1 METKTKNRS
10 IVHELNS
17 HPFLG
22 FFISIALATA
32 GYLTGHAYHI
42 ALQIEHTTSMDY
54 IVKVAQILAYLGG
67 AAAGFVS
74 FHGWYKKNYPKKSH
88 KK

>member
-1 METKTKNRS
+1 MKTFVQN
-10 IVHELNS
+10 LDS
-17 HPFLG
+17 HPLISL
-22 FFISIALATA
+22 FISVALGMA
-32 GYLTGHAYHI
+32 GFITGHAYHLS
-42 ALQIEHTTSMDY
+42 LQIEHTTSMDY

-74 FHGWYKKNYPKKSH
+74 FHGWLKKQGYLPLKKR

>member
-1 METKTKNRS
+1 MKTLVQN
-10 IVHELNS
+10 LDS
-17 HPFLG
+17 HPLVS
-22 FFISIALATA
+22 FFVSMSLALA
-32 GYLTGHAYHI
+32 GFITGHAYHL

-74 FHGWYKKNYPKKSH
+74 FHGWYRKNYPKKSH